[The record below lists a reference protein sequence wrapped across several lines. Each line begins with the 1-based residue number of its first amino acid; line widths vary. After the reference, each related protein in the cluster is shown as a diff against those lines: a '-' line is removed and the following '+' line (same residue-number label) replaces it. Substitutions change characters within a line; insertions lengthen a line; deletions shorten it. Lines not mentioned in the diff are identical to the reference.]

1 MTAPVAERGSARQRG
16 SIRLMGFPA
25 LIPRL
30 VGRDAEIRALGEAL
44 DRVSSGH
51 PTIVLVEGEAGIG
64 KTRLLE
70 HALAKAR
77 ARGMQVV
84 AGRAEELERTRPFG
98 LLAAT
103 FGCATSSRDPR
114 LAAIGAL
121 LATHG
126 AGDRGPITV
135 TSDPGL
141 LFRTVDAFTDLVDEL
156 ALAGPLVIGVDDL
169 QWADP
174 SSLLTLGAV
183 GRRLAYVPVAVIG
196 CLRPAPRAAE
206 LEQLA
211 GALETAGARHLALSP
226 LRDDAVHDLVAD
238 TVAAEP
244 GPGLLAEVSGAAGN
258 PLFITELIGAIFQEG
273 AVKTAGGLAEVT
285 ETTLPPT
292 LRLTILRR
300 LSFLPAE
307 TLQALRAA
315 SILGSGFSLTDLATV
330 TGSSAL
336 GLAEALA
343 EAIRARVIEDDG
355 TRLRFRHDLIR
366 DSLYED
372 LPESVRRGLHR
383 EAGQR
388 LAQAGAPALR
398 VAGHLAKG
406 ATRGDAQAIA
416 WLTRGARE
424 AAAAS
429 PIVAA
434 DLLER
439 AIALMDPADPGR
451 DQSLAERASSLV
463 RAGRVSDAE
472 EICRALLGRAH
483 DPGAD
488 APAQLCL
495 GQALLA
501 GGRPRDALRELELVV
516 KSPAHSATQ
525 RASALGSASIAHMW
539 LGDLDRTCT
548 AAEQARAAATAGDH
562 LTTSVA
568 LSSLAIAAELRGRLQ
583 HALQLIDDAVR
594 LADQN
599 PARLGHGWPVHAHRA
614 FILIHLD
621 RLNEARSTLHTGRQT
636 SESLGIGWDQ
646 PSYQAVRAVERFISG
661 EWDDAIAE
669 IQAGAEMAAE
679 TGQTQM
685 LTAGLSVLSLISL
698 HRNDLDRAETTAH
711 AAMSQAG
718 EIRSTSRVWATWAHA
733 LVQEAGGKIGEALGT
748 LAGSWDMCASTGF
761 RVEYRVIGADL
772 VRLALAAGDTGR
784 AHEVA
789 VHVAELAHDNQVPS
803 LAGAALHCRGLADND
818 PQVLELSVTAY
829 AQSPR
834 PLELARAS
842 EDAGT
847 AFAQRGNADRSR
859 PLIEH
864 ALEIY
869 ERFGAAR
876 DLARAEAVLRDAG
889 IRRGRRGPRSRP
901 QFGWQSLTPTEQS
914 VAGLVAEGLSNPQI
928 GDRLYVSRRAVQAH
942 LAHIFAKLDLTSRA
956 QLAAEV
962 IRRTAIH

>member
-1 MTAPVAERGSARQRG
+1 MPIAYAVNRDASELGRSHSTGRNLSSVRPDACH
-16 SIRLMGFPA
+16 LMGFPA

-70 HALAKAR
+70 HALAEAR

-103 FGCATSSRDPR
+103 FGCATSSPDPR

-206 LEQLA
+206 LERLA
-211 GALETAGARHLALSP
+211 GALEAAGARHLALSP

-238 TVAAEP
+238 IVAAEP

-258 PLFITELIGAIFQEG
+258 PLFITELIGAIIQEG
-273 AVKTAGGLAEVT
+273 AIKTAGGRAEVT
-285 ETTLPPT
+285 EMTLPPT

-300 LSFLPAE
+300 LSFLPGE

-330 TGSSAL
+330 TGSPAL

-355 TRLRFRHDLIR
+355 TRLSFRHDLIR

-388 LAQAGAPALR
+388 LAQAGAPTLR

-406 ATRGDAQAIA
+406 ATRGDAEAIA

-424 AAAAS
+424 AAATS

-439 AIALMDPADPGR
+439 AIALTEPADPGR
-451 DQSLAERASSLV
+451 DQLLAERASSLV

-483 DPGAD
+483 DPGAE
-488 APAQLCL
+488 ASAQLCL

-501 GGRPRDALRELELVV
+501 GGRPRDALRELERVV
-516 KSPAHSATQ
+516 KSPAHSVTQ
-525 RASALGSASIAHMW
+525 RASALGAPQASPIYGLGTSIA
-539 LGDLDRTCT
+539 
-548 AAEQARAAATAGDH
+548 RAPPLNRPGP
-562 LTTSVA
+562 LRRRPGTT
-568 LSSLAIAAELRGRLQ
+568 
-583 HALQLIDDAVR
+583 
-594 LADQN
+594 
-599 PARLGHGWPVHAHRA
+599 
-614 FILIHLD
+614 
-621 RLNEARSTLHTGRQT
+621 
-636 SESLGIGWDQ
+636 
-646 PSYQAVRAVERFISG
+646 
-661 EWDDAIAE
+661 
-669 IQAGAEMAAE
+669 
-679 TGQTQM
+679 
-685 LTAGLSVLSLISL
+685 
-698 HRNDLDRAETTAH
+698 
-711 AAMSQAG
+711 
-718 EIRSTSRVWATWAHA
+718 
-733 LVQEAGGKIGEALGT
+733 
-748 LAGSWDMCASTGF
+748 
-761 RVEYRVIGADL
+761 
-772 VRLALAAGDTGR
+772 
-784 AHEVA
+784 
-789 VHVAELAHDNQVPS
+789 
-803 LAGAALHCRGLADND
+803 
-818 PQVLELSVTAY
+818 
-829 AQSPR
+829 
-834 PLELARAS
+834 
-842 EDAGT
+842 
-847 AFAQRGNADRSR
+847 
-859 PLIEH
+859 
-864 ALEIY
+864 
-869 ERFGAAR
+869 
-876 DLARAEAVLRDAG
+876 
-889 IRRGRRGPRSRP
+889 
-901 QFGWQSLTPTEQS
+901 
-914 VAGLVAEGLSNPQI
+914 
-928 GDRLYVSRRAVQAH
+928 
-942 LAHIFAKLDLTSRA
+942 
-956 QLAAEV
+956 
-962 IRRTAIH
+962 